1 MRVLVVGTGSAG
13 MRHLRT
19 LARIA
24 GVVPVAVPARGG
36 RSEAPELS
44 GFEAHG
50 DLDRALATSPRAAII
65 ATDSGRHA
73 ADAERCLEA
82 SCDVLVEKP
91 LAVRAD
97 AANALV
103 ARARRVGRGLHVAC
117 CLRFDPG
124 LVWMKEHLPEIGEP
138 TLADAECISW
148 LPAWRPGRDHGAG
161 YAARQGEGGVL
172 LDLVHEFDYCS
183 WLLGPIRRVMA
194 RLENKG
200 VLGLAATVEE
210 TALLLLEHDSGIAL
224 TMRLSYAVQPASRR
238 LRIWGR
244 EGLIEWNGVV
254 RTARRFDTAGEVIA
268 STSWDDAAQMYVE
281 QAEAWVGYLRR
292 GEPGR
297 LVDGDEAAMAVAV
310 CDAAKQSASTQ
321 RWALLP

>member
-1 MRVLVVGTGSAG
+1 
-13 MRHLRT
+13 
-19 LARIA
+19 
-24 GVVPVAVPARGG
+24 
-36 RSEAPELS
+36 
-44 GFEAHG
+44 
-50 DLDRALATSPRAAII
+50 
-65 ATDSGRHA
+65 
-73 ADAERCLEA
+73 
-82 SCDVLVEKP
+82 
-91 LAVRAD
+91 
-97 AANALV
+97 
-103 ARARRVGRGLHVAC
+103 VAC

-244 EGLIEWNGVV
+244 EGLIEWNGVL